1 MKRIANNKQ
10 VTSELDWI
18 ESNWFYLIPSPL
30 LADRIQHFL
39 STTISIWGR
48 RCWATEA
55 SRSAGDANRKPPAR
69 NMLSKS
75 CHAVS
80 IAPKKLIY
88 CAPVRV
94 IPTSCVFKTSS
105 MTRYT
110 LSQHASFIRFIL
122 IIFFFR
128 KGHVLL
134 IHSQCFPFSK
144 PKNLWEGVG
153 EREGGGILCETD
165 AMKWRLFW
173 FVRYRHTL
181 TSSWNCWRVV
191 SCCSVSGSSNTSPKR
206 KPPAFGR
213 NCSPVSVTFIRKESF
228 IAISNPR
235 YIIIHHALPLI
246 RHHNH
251 LWNLLK
257 PRLLPVLL
265 FNVLCK

>member
-1 MKRIANNKQ
+1 MLGDGSFSICRRCKQ
-10 VTSELDWI
+10 KATGQEYAVKIVSRRVDCTQEINLLRACQGHPNIVRLQDVFYDEVHSFTTRFIYSFHSHYFFFLERVMFY
-18 ESNWFYLIPSPL
+18 WFILN
-30 LADRIQHFL
+30 AFHFL
-39 STTISIWGR
+39 NPRTCER
-48 RCWATEA
+48 
-55 SRSAGDANRKPPAR
+55 
-69 NMLSKS
+69 
-75 CHAVS
+75 
-80 IAPKKLIY
+80 
-88 CAPVRV
+88 
-94 IPTSCVFKTSS
+94 
-105 MTRYT
+105 
-110 LSQHASFIRFIL
+110 
-122 IIFFFR
+122 
-128 KGHVLL
+128 
-134 IHSQCFPFSK
+134 
-144 PKNLWEGVG
+144 GVG

-246 RHHNH
+246 GHHNH

>member
-144 PKNLWEGVG
+144 PKNLWEGG
-153 EREGGGILCETD
+153 GGEGGWWYFMRNWCDEVTIILVCSVQAHTYIVMELLKGGELLQRIRQQQHFTEAEASRIWKKLLSGVSYIHSKGIVHRDLKPEVHHYSSCITTHSPPQSF
-165 AMKWRLFW
+165 MKS
-173 FVRYRHTL
+173 VKAKI
-181 TSSWNCWRVV
+181 TSRVV
-191 SCCSVSGSSNTSPKR
+191 
-206 KPPAFGR
+206 
-213 NCSPVSVTFIRKESF
+213 I
-228 IAISNPR
+228 
-235 YIIIHHALPLI
+235 
-246 RHHNH
+246 
-251 LWNLLK
+251 
-257 PRLLPVLL
+257 
-265 FNVLCK
+265 